1 VQALLAYPDVC
12 TRGETVCDP
21 RTGAILSQ
29 VSPLPEDVLYPKE
42 QTLLEQVR
50 RERTRERRVWLYLT
64 HTESRDLTPRLW
76 TILEGAG
83 IRVAILKA
91 GTVSADQR
99 EEWVAARIREDVDV
113 VLSHPRL
120 VQTGLNYR
128 ESNRVSSRF
137 YGTSRPPRASQD
149 WHRGGPFTCGARLP
163 EMPNCP
169 VAGCA
174 GREVR

>member
-1 VQALLAYPDVC
+1 M
-12 TRGETVCDP
+12 
-21 RTGAILSQ
+21 
-29 VSPLPEDVLYPKE
+29 LYPKE

-120 VQTGLNYR
+120 VQTGLDYR

-137 YGTSRPPRASQD
+137 YGTSRPPRAVSYT
-149 WHRGGPFTCGARLP
+149 HLTLP
-163 EMPNCP
+163 TKRI
-169 VAGCA
+169 V
-174 GREVR
+174 